1 MDNKKI
7 IINLKNIANIA
18 KERIKQRYMLIIVLT
33 IITIFFSY
41 FYKDLKYRENY
52 KIDDGKAQIVSNE
65 TIMQKIHV
73 EYNEPIELCIN
84 VGKNNPTKS
93 TKYNISIEN
102 NDESIVDIDIDTLDL
117 EQEQLISLMLPKLD
131 NVKGK
136 DLTLKISS
144 NNVDPQNALII
155 YTGKADKET
164 MLIDKDQVSNVVY
177 TRITYPK
184 FHGIYP
190 IALVLLY
197 VSCCILVLGIDVKKV
212 HNSIFAIILL
222 TGMFTV
228 AFNPVLDTPDDHAHI
243 ARADLTSQGILFVT
257 GDISKYKVSNSVR
270 DILLD
275 NYSTLQTTTLF
286 NSEVDSNQEY
296 QASNYANTNLF
307 IGYIPQTL
315 GILLGKLIGLNSF
328 MILILGK
335 LFNLIA
341 YALMVRFAIKIAPMF
356 KVPLGLIAI
365 MPMAIFI
372 ASSFNPDATTYGLG
386 FLCIGY
392 FLHLYKKENISIKEI
407 AIYSTLSI
415 VLGLVKLPYCI
426 LGGLIIFLPKSKF
439 INNKTYYKSFLFV
452 LLVALVSLGW
462 GGFAIIN
469 SAVSP
474 FNSFYEV
481 NNIDIKGQIM
491 YILND
496 PVHFVKI
503 FSVALLDNIGV
514 YLQQLNTFG
523 WLSYGL
529 NAGSMIL
536 YSIFMGSVVLLYPN
550 KEILGRKTKYG
561 IMIVAVGVYA
571 VTCFILFLSWTPVES
586 SIIEGVQGRYLVP
599 LIGLLTLLSNGKV
612 DKDNDGTTDLKFLFT
627 GLIFVIIFIITMMN
641 KYY

>member
-7 IINLKNIANIA
+7 ITNLKNTANIA
-18 KERIKQRYMLIIVLT
+18 KGRIKQRYMLLIVLT

-52 KIDDGKAQIVSNE
+52 KIDDGKAQIVLNE
-65 TIMQKIHV
+65 TIEQKIHV
-73 EYNEPIELCIN
+73 EYNDPVELCIN

-93 TKYNISIEN
+93 TKYNVSVEN
-102 NDESIVDIDIDTLDL
+102 NGETIVYIDIDTLDL
-117 EQEQLISLMLPKLD
+117 EQEQLISLMLPRLD
-131 NVKGK
+131 NFKGK
-136 DLTLKISS
+136 DLTLKITS
-144 NNVDPQNALII
+144 NNIDQQNALII
-155 YTGKADKET
+155 YTGKADNET
-164 MLIDKDQVSNVVY
+164 MSIDNYQVSNVVY
-177 TRITYPK
+177 TRVTYPK
-184 FHGIYP
+184 FQGIYP
-190 IALVLLY
+190 IAIGLLY
-197 VSCCILVLGIDVKKV
+197 VSCCILVLGIDIKKV
-212 HNSIFAIILL
+212 HSSIFAIILL

-243 ARADLTSQGILFVT
+243 ARADLMSQGILFVT
-257 GDISKYKVSNSVR
+257 GDISKYEVSNSVR

-275 NYSTLQTTTLF
+275 NYSTIQNTTLF
-286 NSEVDSNQEY
+286 DSKIDSSQEY

-315 GILLGKLIGLNSF
+315 GLLLGKIIGPNSF
-328 MILILGK
+328 AILILGK

-341 YALMVRFAIKIAPMF
+341 YALMVKFAIKISPIF

-372 ASSFNPDATTYGLG
+372 SSSFNPDATTYGLG

-392 FLHLYKKENISIKEI
+392 FLYLYKKENISIKDI

-415 VLGLVKLPYCI
+415 LLGLVKLPYCM

-439 INNKTYYKSFLFV
+439 INNKTYYKSFLF
-452 LLVALVSLGW
+452 LISVALISIGW
-462 GGFAIIN
+462 GAFAIIN

-474 FNSFYEV
+474 FNNFYEV
-481 NNIDIKGQIM
+481 NNIDIRGQIM
-491 YILND
+491 YILHE
-496 PVHFVKI
+496 PVRFVKT
-503 FSVALLDNIGV
+503 FSVALLDNIGT

-529 NAGSMIL
+529 NSGSMIL
-536 YSIFMGSVVLLYPN
+536 HSIFLGSVVLLYPN
-550 KEILGRKTKYG
+550 EERLCRKTKYG
-561 IMIVAVGVYA
+561 IMIAALGVYA
-571 VTCFILFLSWTPVES
+571 VTCFILYLSWTPVGS
-586 SIIEGVQGRYLVP
+586 LGIEGVQGRYLVP

-627 GLIFVIIFIITMMN
+627 GMIFVLIFIITMMN